1 MISERAKDGFNYL
14 LQEALRKNLVASSAD
29 VCAVETIE
37 DENEMN
43 EKEIVVMSIS
53 SYLFRIITFFYFTL
67 NDTTKDQFAKIIK
80 VQVADMD
87 AGAFHDAIG
96 EFGNMYCGSLNRDVG
111 KYFPN
116 VGLSTPNI
124 LEKNCAAYITSLDCG
139 YVQHYRVTVNSS
151 VKFHASLCICD
162 YADLDF
168 IVEKDAAGVS
178 DGELEMF

>member
-1 MISERAKDGFNYL
+1 MISERAKDGFDYL
-14 LQEALRKNLVASSAD
+14 LQDALRKNLAASSAD
-29 VCAVETIE
+29 VCSVETIE
-37 DENEMN
+37 DASEMT

-80 VQVADMD
+80 VQVTDLD
-87 AGAFHDAIG
+87 ARAFHDAIG

-139 YVQHYRVTVNSS
+139 HIQHYRVTVNSS
-151 VKFHASLCICD
+151 VTFHASLCICA

>member
-1 MISERAKDGFNYL
+1 MISERAKDGFNHL
-14 LQEALRKNLVASSAD
+14 LQESLRKNLVTSSED
-29 VCAVETIE
+29 VCEIETIT
-37 DENEMN
+37 DVSEMK

-67 NDTTKDQFAKIIK
+67 NDATKGQFAKIIK
-80 VQVADMD
+80 VQVADID
-87 AGAFHDAIG
+87 ESAFHDAIG

-111 KYFPN
+111 RYFPY

-124 LEKNCAAYITSLDCG
+124 LEKNCAAYITALDCG
-139 YVQHYRVTVNSS
+139 YVEHYRVTVNRSAE
-151 VKFHASLCICD
+151 FHASLCICD

-168 IVEKDAAGVS
+168 VVEKDAEGVN